1 VGRRTLGAHPRLN
14 DEVRGLELAG
24 LVVVGVLALALL
36 AAWVLRDDRRI
47 RFGIFVERERFDDHD
62 PDDAEQPDEPDSPTA
77 EPPPS

>member
-1 VGRRTLGAHPRLN
+1 M
-14 DEVRGLELAG
+14 RGLELAG

-62 PDDAEQPDEPDSPTA
+62 PADTEQPAEPDSPTA

>member
-1 VGRRTLGAHPRLN
+1 
-14 DEVRGLELAG
+14 
-24 LVVVGVLALALL
+24 
-36 AAWVLRDDRRI
+36 VLRDDRRI